1 MPAIRT
7 VTLPDGTPVPA
18 LGQGTWRMGE
28 DRSRRADEVRAL
40 RLGLDLGMT
49 LVDTAE
55 MYGSGG
61 AEEVVGEAI
70 DGRRDAVFL
79 VSKVYPHNAD
89 REGVRAACARS
100 LARLGV
106 ERLDLYLLHWR
117 GDVPLSETLAGFRD
131 LLEEGRIARFG
142 VSNFDTEDMEELWGL
157 PGGEACATNQV
168 LYNVTERG
176 PEYDLLPALRAR
188 GVPMMAYSPVGQGSL
203 PERAL
208 AGIAEKH
215 GASPHRVALAFVL
228 SRPGTIAIPKA
239 VGEAHLR
246 DNRAALDLAFDD
258 ADRATLDRLFPPPRR
273 RTPLAMI

>member
-1 MPAIRT
+1 MPAIPT
-7 VTLPDGTPVPA
+7 VALPDGTSVPA

-70 DGRRDAVFL
+70 DGRREEVFL
-79 VSKVYPHNAD
+79 VSKLYPHDAD
-89 REGVRAACARS
+89 RAGVREACARS
-100 LARLGV
+100 LSRLGV

-117 GDVPLSETLAGFRD
+117 GNVPLAETLAGFRD
-131 LLEEGRIARFG
+131 LLDAGRIARFG
-142 VSNFDTEDMEELWGL
+142 VSNFDTDDMEELWGL

-176 PEYDLLPALRAR
+176 PEWDLVPALRAR
-188 GVPMMAYSPVGQGSL
+188 GVPLMAYSPVGQGGL

-215 GASPHRVALAFVL
+215 GASAYRVALAFVL

-239 VGEAHLR
+239 ATEAHLR
-246 DNRAALDLAFDD
+246 DDRAALDLVLDD
-258 ADRATLDRLFPPPRR
+258 EDHAELDRLFPPPRAP
-273 RTPLAMI
+273 TPLAML

>member
-1 MPAIRT
+1 MTDVRT

-28 DRSRRADEVRAL
+28 DRARRAAEVTAL

-70 DGRRDAVFL
+70 DGRREEVFL
-79 VSKVYPHNAD
+79 VSKVYPHNAG

-117 GDVPLSETLAGFRD
+117 GSVPLAETLAGFRD
-131 LLEEGRIARFG
+131 LVEAGSIARFG
-142 VSNFDTEDMEELWGL
+142 VSNFDTDDMEELWSL

-168 LYNVTERG
+168 LYNVAERG
-176 PEYDLLPALRAR
+176 PEYDLLPTLQAR

-203 PERAL
+203 PTRAL
-208 AGIAEKH
+208 AEIAEKH
-215 GASPHRVALAFVL
+215 GASPWRVALAFVL
-228 SRPGTIAIPKA
+228 SRSGTIAIPKA
-239 VGEAHLR
+239 SSEAHLR
-246 DNRAALDLAFDD
+246 DNRAALDVVLDEEDEA
-258 ADRATLDRLFPPPRR
+258 ALDRLFPPPRAK
-273 RTPLAMI
+273 TPLSII